1 MTALRARDAV
11 PGDYG
16 AFVRLWRELDLDQAV
31 LPDAAWRERLMAST
45 FFLVDDA
52 DEPVGYALL
61 FPLGARGDVR
71 QIAVDRHWHRRGVG
85 RQLMAAVAARLR
97 GAGCTDWRLE
107 VDATNAAAIAL
118 YTAVGLREIR
128 AIQSVKMPRAALAQ
142 FGNLRSPRYT
152 TTRVRPADEAAIER
166 HYDFGTGELA
176 RWRKSRPE
184 ALVWQ
189 LHDVGELAGFAR
201 YWPDFQ
207 PEMGLVFP
215 FRADDAAAAA
225 HLLAHATPSPLPEH
239 VELAVVD
246 RPVAAALLRAGGE
259 LAQTQLELAG
269 PL

>member
-1 MTALRARDAV
+1 MTALRARDAG
-11 PGDYG
+11 PGDYA

-31 LPDAAWRERLMAST
+31 LADDAWRERLMSST

-52 DEPVGYALL
+52 DEPVGYALV

-71 QIAVDRHWHRRGVG
+71 QIAVDHRWHRRGVG

-97 GAGCTDWRLE
+97 AAGCTDWRLE
-107 VDATNAAAIAL
+107 VSATNAAALAL
-118 YTAVGLREIR
+118 YAAVGLRELR
-128 AIQSVKMPRAALAQ
+128 AIQGVTMPRAALAQ
-142 FGNLRSPRYT
+142 FGSLRSPRYT
-152 TTRVRPADEAAIER
+152 TTRVRPADDVAIEQ

-176 RWRKSRPE
+176 RWRTNRPD
-184 ALVWQ
+184 AAMWQ

-201 YWPDFQ
+201 YWPDFR

-239 VELAVVD
+239 VDLAVVD

-259 LAQTQLELAG
+259 LTETQLELGG